1 MITLS
6 AAVLHRMAYNCRL
19 YQVGK
24 NSTPSR
30 LTLQTD
36 LWGMSIND
44 GHLYLQ
50 DTEVFHGMSP
60 TTESWLISI
69 SAEVLKELE
78 LELRSK
84 EGNVEVGRNGAN
96 DLMVDGVAYEV
107 EDFHGDLDCHDVLGK
122 ANWSNLRDRPFAVMG
137 DRFRKFSLIKTPG
150 EFPMD
155 FVQVW
160 HSLLEREMLVF
171 RAGPTV
177 RGALAVLDRE
187 FLKEDV
193 ASKEYLWHTGDKRV
207 R

>member
-1 MITLS
+1 MLVT
-6 AAVLHRMAYNCRL
+6 AEVLHRIVYNCRL

-24 NSTPSR
+24 NSSPA
-30 LTLQTD
+30 TLSVSTST
-36 LWGMSIND
+36 LSGSVND
-44 GHLYLQ
+44 GHIYLE
-50 DTEVFHGMSP
+50 DTEKLPELWSLTDWMVTIQSEP
-60 TTESWLISI
+60 
-69 SAEVLKELE
+69 LKELE

-84 EGNVEVGRNGAN
+84 EGDIEISRNASK
-96 DLMVDGVAYEV
+96 DLVVDGVPYPV
-107 EDFHGDLDCHDVLGK
+107 EEHYGALDEHQVLNSSLWGRL
-122 ANWSNLRDRPFAVMG
+122 NDRPFAAMG